1 MSDASSS
8 SGSPAPQAQDDLPE
22 PRATATGIQLDDASF
37 ASLDLSKQTL
47 DGLQAMGMSRMTPVQ
62 ARTIPP
68 LLAGRDV
75 LGAARTGS
83 GKTLAFL
90 IPSIE
95 LLHRMKF
102 KPRNGTGIV
111 VISPTRE
118 LALQIFHV
126 AKEVM
131 TGHHSQTFGIVMGG
145 ANRKAEAEKL
155 VKGVNLL
162 IATPGRLLDHLQNTK
177 GFVFRNLKGLVID
190 EADRILEIGFEEEMK
205 QIIALLPNENRQSM
219 LFSATQTTKVS
230 DLARISL
237 RQTPGPLHINVESES
252 APSTVD
258 TLSQGYV
265 VCPSDRRFLLLFTF
279 LKKNLKKK
287 VVVFFS
293 SCNSVKY
300 HAELLNY
307 IDVPVLDLHGK
318 QKQQKRTTTFFEF
331 CNASQGTLLC
341 TDVAARGLDIPK
353 VDWIVQFDPPDD
365 PRDYIH
371 RVGRTAR
378 AGKAGKSLMFLLE
391 SELGFLRYL
400 KEARVPLN
408 EFSFPADKIANVQ
421 TQLEKLL
428 QKNYYLH
435 RSALDGYRSYLQSYA
450 SYSLKK
456 IFDVNKLDLAKV
468 GKAFGFAVPPRVN
481 IAMAGE
487 RPSKGGNE
495 VEEDE
500 AQARSKGKR
509 RREVREDVGGEE
521 DEGALRHPFTT
532 PRTAYSYRMAYI
544 GGLTSYG
551 IVCFKALGTPAANLD
566 FLKRAMADENCQYFL
581 LAIFW
586 LLTKPVSLSLVPYAI
601 FSTFHV
607 LTFVRTTVLP
617 KLAPPKPPAREGERQ
632 SKDTP
637 LQKQLHAL
645 VKSQYDPAMN
655 VCAHAEL
662 VILFRTILGVPLL
675 WNGFLAPIAFAHFLR
690 LRFYYSMFSRSA
702 IRGADARMLNYANNA
717 PEPVKGTYMKAREL
731 VTRWSG
737 NVLAPAQ
744 EPAPVRR

>member
-1 MSDASSS
+1 MSSASSSS
-8 SGSPAPQAQDDLPE
+8 SGSSSPAPQTKDDLP
-22 PRATATGIQLDDASF
+22 PQTTVTGAPLDDTSF
-37 ASLDLSKQTL
+37 GSLDLSKNTL
-47 DGLQAMGMSRMTPVQ
+47 DGLAAMGMTRMTPVQ

-102 KPRNGTGIV
+102 KPRNGTGII

-126 AKEVM
+126 AKEIM

-155 VKGVNLL
+155 AKGVNLI

-237 RQTPGPLHINVESES
+237 RQTPGPLHINVESET

-421 TQLEKLL
+421 AQLEKLL

-487 RPSKGGNE
+487 RPGNSGNE
-495 VEEDE
+495 VDDEEDR
-500 AQARSKGKR
+500 ARSKGKR
-509 RREVREDVGGEE
+509 RRNVQEGAGAEEEEWVDEEE
-521 DEGALRHPFTT
+521 DGEKRQRGNKQKR
-532 PRTAYSYRMAYI
+532 
-544 GGLTSYG
+544 
-551 IVCFKALGTPAANLD
+551 VEQLGK
-566 FLKRAMADENCQYFL
+566 KRVE
-581 LAIFW
+581 
-586 LLTKPVSLSLVPYAI
+586 
-601 FSTFHV
+601 
-607 LTFVRTTVLP
+607 
-617 KLAPPKPPAREGERQ
+617 REVYKKGRE
-632 SKDTP
+632 
-637 LQKQLHAL
+637 
-645 VKSQYDPAMN
+645 
-655 VCAHAEL
+655 
-662 VILFRTILGVPLL
+662 
-675 WNGFLAPIAFAHFLR
+675 
-690 LRFYYSMFSRSA
+690 RSA
-702 IRGADARMLNYANNA
+702 Q
-717 PEPVKGTYMKAREL
+717 KAGGQQ
-731 VTRWSG
+731 WS
-737 NVLAPAQ
+737 
-744 EPAPVRR
+744 R